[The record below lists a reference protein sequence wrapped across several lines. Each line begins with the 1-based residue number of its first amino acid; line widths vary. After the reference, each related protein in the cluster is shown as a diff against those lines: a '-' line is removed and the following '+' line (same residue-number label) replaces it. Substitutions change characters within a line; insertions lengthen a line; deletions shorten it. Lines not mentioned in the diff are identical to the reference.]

1 MADEELPPSKLG
13 TKDHWD
19 SVYEREVRV
28 YNDVGDEGEV
38 WFGES
43 SVSKMRKWA
52 QRHIKPKADGSPVR
66 IMEAGSGNG
75 TLLLSFLTS
84 PAPGPGSSASPPKYH
99 LTGIDYCESAT
110 TLARSIEQ
118 SRRESLPSE
127 IKNPESDSDDS
138 DYDSEEEDDDEDAA
152 GGRGKGLI
160 MNDVECSW
168 RTADLLRSDLGGEK
182 WDLVLDK
189 GTYDALCLSNE
200 GIEEEAGRLPSQ
212 FYPEKIARLVEDGG
226 FFLITSCNFTEEEIK
241 TRYTKDG
248 LAFEFHSSVP
258 HPSFSFGGKTGTTVC
273 TVAFK
278 KVSA

>member
-1 MADEELPPSKLG
+1 MADEELPPSRLG

-38 WFGES
+38 WFGET
-43 SVSKMRKWA
+43 SVTKMRKWA
-52 QRHIKPKADGSPVR
+52 HKHIKPKADGSAVR

-84 PAPGPGSSASPPKYH
+84 PAPLQDVDSARAGGQRPPKYH
-99 LTGIDYCESAT
+99 LTGIDYCESAAV
-110 TLARSIEQ
+110 LARSIEQ
-118 SRRESLPSE
+118 SRRETLPSE
-127 IKNPESDSDDS
+127 IENPESDSDD
-138 DYDSEEEDDDEDAA
+138 DYDHDSDDEEQ
-152 GGRGKGLI
+152 GCGKGLI

-189 GTYDALCLSNE
+189 GTYDALCLSDE
-200 GIEEEAGRLPSQ
+200 GIEEEGGRLPSQ
-212 FYPEKIARLVEDGG
+212 VYPEKIAKLVEEAG

-241 TRYTKDG
+241 ARYTKVG
-248 LAFEFHSSVP
+248 LGEYP
-258 HPSFSFGGKTGTTVC
+258 LPRL
-273 TVAFK
+273 
-278 KVSA
+278 